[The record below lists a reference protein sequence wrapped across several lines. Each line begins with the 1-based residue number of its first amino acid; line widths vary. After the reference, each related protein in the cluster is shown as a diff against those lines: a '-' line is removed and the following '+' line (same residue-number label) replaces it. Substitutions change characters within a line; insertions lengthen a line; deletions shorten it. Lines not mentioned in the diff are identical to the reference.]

1 MRCIQYII
9 ILTLLMPSALFA
21 TTYKKYSCDY
31 KKDIQSCDGSCKHS
45 GVETS
50 LNINSADGI
59 YTTTIYKGRK
69 LASSRLKCDIENS
82 DSYTC
87 YDDPTQAGYEKSR
100 SYNTYKLEN
109 NVLQIKRFDKKSN
122 VLLGIYCGK

>member
-1 MRCIQYII
+1 MRCIPYLI
-9 ILTLLMPSALFA
+9 ILTLLIPSATYA

-31 KKDIQSCDGSCKHS
+31 TKDIEACDGSCKHS

-50 LNINSADGI
+50 ININNADGI

-69 LASSRLKCDIENS
+69 LASSRLKCEIENS
-82 DSYTC
+82 TSYIC
-87 YDDPTQAGYEKSR
+87 HDDPKQAGYEKSR
-100 SYNTYKLEN
+100 SYNTYKLKN
-109 NVLQIKRFDKKSN
+109 KVLQIKRFDKASN